1 MSATP
6 LPTTAPELR
15 IDRLVLDIPGLDAA
29 QGRALA
35 LEIAEGLATAGPDIM
50 TGAPAERTT
59 LGVRLDDAAG
69 APSDLAARIVAA
81 LIERLA

>member
-1 MSATP
+1 MSDAP
-6 LPTTAPELR
+6 MPTTAPELH

-29 QGRALA
+29 QGHALA
-35 LEIAEGLATAGPDIM
+35 LEIAEGLATACPDIM
-50 TGAPAERTT
+50 TDAPAERATV
-59 LGVRLDDAAG
+59 GVRLADAAG